1 MAYIVN
7 RYNGTQITVVE
18 DGTIDQ
24 TTDLKLIGK
33 NYSGFGEAQN
43 ENLVHLLE
51 NFRGTTA
58 PAKAIDGQV

>member
-24 TTDLKLIGK
+24 TTDLKLIG
-33 NYSGFGEAQN
+33 G
-43 ENLVHLLE
+43 L
-51 NFRGTTA
+51 
-58 PAKAIDGQV
+58 